1 MKARYSTLI
10 SCLVTALTCFT
21 AGCAIHCGPVQT
33 VPPQKLHV
41 MAATPSIYTVRVVT
55 GDKEHIDTP
64 VPPDGRLA
72 FDVPVG
78 SRLCTPYLF
87 GVIKVGWPTPVEE
100 RRVIRVMR
108 GERTV
113 RKLSARDIARLPSDA
128 DGIGAL
134 KIE

>member
-1 MKARYSTLI
+1 
-10 SCLVTALTCFT
+10 
-21 AGCAIHCGPVQT
+21 
-33 VPPQKLHV
+33 
-41 MAATPSIYTVRVVT
+41 MAAKPVAYAIRVVT
-55 GDKEHIDTP
+55 GDKEHLDTP
-64 VPPDGRLA
+64 VPPDGRVA

-113 RKLSARDIARLPSDA
+113 RKLSARDIARLPADA
-128 DGIGAL
+128 EGFHTL
-134 KIE
+134 RVE